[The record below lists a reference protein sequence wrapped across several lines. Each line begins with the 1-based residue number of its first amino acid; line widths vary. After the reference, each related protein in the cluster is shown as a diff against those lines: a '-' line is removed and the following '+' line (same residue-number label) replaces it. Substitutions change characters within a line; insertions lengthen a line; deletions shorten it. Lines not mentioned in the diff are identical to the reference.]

1 MHRLLRHENEKRNK
15 KKKVTHTFQP
25 DCAHYLRDP
34 VGTFLPFT
42 YLPLTVLPIPDVP
55 APTRTVL
62 SSIKTALIHVT
73 MMNTPSYARTFPGL
87 MGESCL
93 GERSMLRG
101 AAQRIVRCNVRSVAA
116 LRRNGQGR
124 GNKDEDMLDIQR
136 SRSGTPSWG
145 QEDERPSSSSR
156 MLTESYPCGE
166 VCAWLT
172 FSCAC
177 RLFLENRIYDGA

>member
-1 MHRLLRHENEKRNK
+1 MRNEK
-15 KKKVTHTFQP
+15 KKKVTRTFQA

-34 VGTFLPFT
+34 VGTCLPFT

-55 APTRTVL
+55 APTRPVL

-73 MMNTPSYARTFPGL
+73 TMNTPSYARTFPGL

-93 GERSMLRG
+93 GECSMLRG

-124 GNKDEDMLDIQR
+124 GNKDEGILDIQR
-136 SRSGTPSWG
+136 SRSGTRSRG
-145 QEDERPSSSSR
+145 QKDERPSCSSR
-156 MLTESYPCGE
+156 MLTKSYPCGE

-172 FSCAC
+172 FSCAY